1 MLAIILIKSLCYTAL
16 ALLHV
21 RPGLVPRH
29 RHQTITGLLYLAVA
43 AALLA
48 GLLVYPH

>member
-1 MLAIILIKSLCYTAL
+1 MLAIILIKSLCYSAL

-21 RPGLVPRH
+21 RPGLVPEH
-29 RHQTITGLLYLAVA
+29 RHHTITGLHYLAIA
-43 AALLA
+43 GALLA